1 MTEHDA
7 GVPLP
12 GAVADPG
19 QLTPW
24 AARAVADPGPLAA
37 WAARAVADPEL
48 LAADI
53 ALLRE
58 GGYLKLAVPVRLG
71 GAGRNLRQVACA
83 QRRLAARAPAAAFA
97 VNTHHAWIG
106 AAADTLASGGPAD
119 PVAGWLLC
127 EAAQGGF
134 IAGWPGPATGTAC
147 EPGELEALAGDPPG
161 WDWAGTPVTDD
172 SRAGRPARGY
182 AFTRRPGSPG
192 PVPAMPPGPP
202 GDALIAGM
210 FSWALPLAGMT
221 WYATGRRAFGQ
232 AVRQAQPRRDGG
244 GGPVGRRDEPGH
256 PLDQWP
262 VTEAALRLD
271 GIRAQLDRVIGCWQ
285 QRIAAGGAITS
296 LDPGGQWL
304 IRLFTV
310 RYAAADGSRRVIEL
324 AKQITEQAREQAGP
338 VGPLPDRAG

>member
-1 MTEHDA
+1 M
-7 GVPLP
+7 
-12 GAVADPG
+12 
-19 QLTPW
+19 
-24 AARAVADPGPLAA
+24 
-37 WAARAVADPEL
+37 
-48 LAADI
+48 
-53 ALLRE
+53 
-58 GGYLKLAVPVRLG
+58 
-71 GAGRNLRQVACA
+71 
-83 QRRLAARAPAAAFA
+83 PAAAFA
-97 VNTHHAWIG
+97 VNAHHAWIG

-119 PVAGWLLC
+119 PVAGWLLR

-134 IAGWPGPATGTAC
+134 IAGWPWPATGTAC
-147 EPGELEALAGDPPG
+147 ELGELEALAGDPPG

-182 AFTRRPGSPG
+182 AFTRRPGSRG

-244 GGPVGRRDEPGH
+244 GGRVRRRDEPGH

-271 GIRAQLDRVIGCWQ
+271 GIRVQLNRVIACWQ
-285 QRIAAGGAITS
+285 QRITAGGAITS

-324 AKQITEQAREQAGP
+324 ARQITEQAREQAGP
-338 VGPLPDRAG
+338 VGPLSSVIDAD

>member
-1 MTEHDA
+1 MATHDA

-12 GAVADPG
+12 RADPG
-19 QLTPW
+19 QLTSW
-24 AARAVADPGPLAA
+24 AARAVADPGQLTT
-37 WAARAVADPEL
+37 WAARAAADPRQ

-58 GGYLKLAVPVRLG
+58 DGYLKLAVPVRLG

-83 QRRLAARAPAAAFA
+83 QRWLAARAPAAAFA
-97 VNTHHAWIG
+97 VNAHHAWIG

-119 PVAGWLLC
+119 PVAGWLLR
-127 EAAQGGF
+127 EAAQGAF
-134 IAGWPGPATGTAC
+134 IAGWPGPATGTARDL
-147 EPGELEALAGDPPG
+147 GELEALAGDPPG

-192 PVPAMPPGPP
+192 PVPAMPPGRP

-244 GGPVGRRDEPGH
+244 GRPGRRDETGH

-310 RYAAADGSRRVIEL
+310 RYAAANGVRRVIEL
-324 AKQITEQAREQAGP
+324 AGQITEQAREQASP
-338 VGPLPDRAG
+338 VGPLPGRAG